1 MRNYTT
7 QLLKDITDKM
17 DLISGEEEIDYFSY
31 LRGSDITEG
40 MHCGGYKE
48 AIANALSAANA
59 FEHEIR
65 KDAEDA
71 KAKLTAI
78 FLEAERADVQCY
90 MTLREVSETLKDWM
104 LLARK
109 LRLSMTGGG
118 GYGEQLF
125 CENNIKQ
132 WTGETAARLEK
143 ESYSAEERAEDRN
156 EAFLAG
162 QYTGGMPSEI
172 YEGYI
177 RQQETY
183 RYVRNVSEQLISITS
198 RNETLSG
205 VVIDNNVQLFF
216 DVIEA
221 NSYISP
227 EVQALYQTLPNFYNT
242 YYEHNDARVPSIS
255 DNLISERGLDCGGL
269 VMAIF
274 SEALGIHISK
284 SGSAGAQER
293 GTNMMMTS
301 TSLSC
306 DNAAR
311 STDIITSEW
320 ETGASIGVIIQN
332 CPFVFPTDPD
342 DSVTKEE
349 VNQDLLEPGDVLYY
363 DWSGG
368 NSYDEI
374 NGHPDGTADHV
385 AIYIGEDD
393 CGRGVIFEI
402 CSPDNPPHFDYLSAD
417 VNSESDDS
425 LSPGWGYDNI
435 IQVRRYI

>member
-17 DLISGEEEIDYFSY
+17 DLIAGEEEIDYFSY

-65 KDAEDA
+65 KDAEEA

-162 QYTGGMPSEI
+162 EYTGGMPSEI
-172 YEGYI
+172 KEGYI
-177 RQQETY
+177 LASEIGQREDI
-183 RYVRNVSEQLISITS
+183 RGFLSSNGIAVSESELVMI
-198 RNETLSG
+198 NELYLNNQMTDEQEAVFFEACKWLNTPYSSPG
-205 VVIDNNVQLFF
+205 TNSHTGIDC
-216 DVIEA
+216 
-221 NSYISP
+221 S
-227 EVQALYQTLPNFYNT
+227 
-242 YYEHNDARVPSIS
+242 
-255 DNLISERGLDCGGL
+255 GL
-269 VMAIF
+269 VMTIYNNISNGTINLPHRAVEIASGCGMTV
-274 SEALGIHISK
+274 SENADPLAYFLCQSDKTVILEVGDVICFD
-284 SGSAGAQER
+284 
-293 GTNMMMTS
+293 TS
-301 TSLSC
+301 SRITG
-306 DNAAR
+306 DVGDPYYM
-311 STDIITSEW
+311 STDHVGI
-320 ETGASIGVIIQN
+320 
-332 CPFVFPTDPD
+332 FV
-342 DSVTKEE
+342 
-349 VNQDLLEPGDVLYY
+349 
-363 DWSGG
+363 
-368 NSYDEI
+368 
-374 NGHPDGTADHV
+374 
-385 AIYIGEDD
+385 
-393 CGRGVIFEI
+393 
-402 CSPDNPPHFDYLSAD
+402 
-417 VNSESDDS
+417 
-425 LSPGWGYDNI
+425 GYDTEGKAWMIDASSGNE
-435 IQVRRYI
+435 QVVLRDIDISAPITIVKRIM

>member
-17 DLISGEEEIDYFSY
+17 DLIAGEEEIDYFSY

-65 KDAEDA
+65 KDAEEA

-104 LLARK
+104 LLAQK

-162 QYTGGMPSEI
+162 EYTGGMPSEI
-172 YEGYI
+172 YEPI
-177 RQQETY
+177 ARANRAKQKIDE
-183 RYVRNVSEQLISITS
+183 II
-198 RNETLSG
+198 LSMDPD
-205 VVIDNNVQLFF
+205 IATEYL
-216 DVIEA
+216 
-221 NSYISP
+221 
-227 EVQALYQTLPNFYNT
+227 LPNTDLLVEVYT
-242 YYEHNDARVPSIS
+242 YTAMSEEEDDLFWDSICWLGTPYTQDYFFAEKGEHS
-255 DNLISERGLDCGGL
+255 DCGGFARGLYQENGIWVSLSGSGRPSYQMWNGAANSSEYYISRINSLHGQDRDGNGMDDAEAIYNGNAYTFL
-269 VMAIF
+269 VKNGTTTGRVIYDKDNNDLSETEYISCNTAGIEYRTGDVFYYDLNSDADHPGVDHVGICLGHDMDGNYIF
-274 SEALGIHISK
+274 IETATTSK
-284 SGSAGAQER
+284 S
-293 GTNMMMTS
+293 S
-301 TSLSC
+301 TTAPDNLEIIGPNHAKYLSRT
-306 DNAAR
+306 A
-311 STDIITSEW
+311 
-320 ETGASIGVIIQN
+320 IQN
-332 CPFVFPTDPD
+332 
-342 DSVTKEE
+342 
-349 VNQDLLEPGDVLYY
+349 
-363 DWSGG
+363 
-368 NSYDEI
+368 
-374 NGHPDGTADHV
+374 
-385 AIYIGEDD
+385 
-393 CGRGVIFEI
+393 
-402 CSPDNPPHFDYLSAD
+402 
-417 VNSESDDS
+417 
-425 LSPGWGYDNI
+425 
-435 IQVRRYI
+435 IQGVRRYFDTDT

>member
-65 KDAEDA
+65 KDAEEA

-104 LLARK
+104 LLAQK

-162 QYTGGMPSEI
+162 EYTGGMPSEI
-172 YEGYI
+172 KEGYI
-177 RQQETY
+177 RPQEMY
-183 RYVRNVSEQLISITS
+183 EYVCQPQHVDSSGEEVNGTNKEV
-198 RNETLSG
+198 NEALFLE
-205 VVIDNNVQLFF
+205 VI
-216 DVIEA
+216 A
-221 NSYISP
+221 NTRYISP
-227 EVQALYQTLPNFYNT
+227 ELQAFYQTITSFYGAT
-242 YYEHNDARVPSIS
+242 YGAGESTTQC
-255 DNLISERGLDCGGL
+255 DCGGL
-269 VMAIF
+269 ARGILALLDDSGLF
-274 SEALGIHISK
+274 STELEVSANGAGGNQSWQGHEGRTTNRMFYATDTAEK
-284 SGSAGAQER
+284 SAGEIVFNSPFYEMNSDGTVCGEER
-293 GTNMMMTS
+293 LRVVGES
-301 TSLSC
+301 SGLDS
-306 DNAAR
+306 
-311 STDIITSEW
+311 DI
-320 ETGASIGVIIQN
+320 
-332 CPFVFPTDPD
+332 
-342 DSVTKEE
+342 
-349 VNQDLLEPGDVLYY
+349 LLPGDVIFY
-363 DWSGG
+363 DTSGNPDDKG
-368 NSYDEI
+368 
-374 NGHPDGTADHV
+374 PDGCIDHV
-385 AIYIGEDD
+385 AIYVGETAD
-393 CGRGVIFEI
+393 GNKIILETGGNSGV
-402 CSPDNPPHFDYLSAD
+402 HFGYLEDAPGEEGKKENRAWAD
-417 VNSESDDS
+417 
-425 LSPGWGYDNI
+425 
-435 IQVRRYI
+435 RYIVGVKRYLPE